1 MPTILAWLGHRRPF
15 VAWGKDLLSTAAEDS
30 WAVNYNNGL
39 YQYVTPRWLIQHD
52 GQQLKAVYDYHK
64 DPLLRKNIMQEVN
77 VETDVRRLKG
87 IIQSYMQRMTNDQLV
102 ADGDTREARPSR
114 GGQ

>member
-1 MPTILAWLGHRRPF
+1 
-15 VAWGKDLLSTAAEDS
+15 
-30 WAVNYNNGL
+30 
-39 YQYVTPRWLIQHD
+39 
-52 GQQLKAVYDYHK
+52 
-64 DPLLRKNIMQEVN
+64 MQEVN

-102 ADGDTREARPSR
+102 ADGDTREARPSS